1 MNGKNNKKIS
11 IKYPISQQHQKMMIN
26 PQPIN
31 QHPQT
36 YEFSIRSEVKN
47 TLNCDYS
54 IPCGGMQDPLFGLD
68 KSIIF
73 HLFEDGFMA
82 FDYETKQSFRFF
94 YPLGVAELM
103 LYNKLLSKF
112 YQIRMQ
118 EMCLKNQFYE
128 QKYIGLLN
136 FIRDIAVNKHGNYVN
151 TMMLCKNIIKQET
164 NIDIETPVEYI
175 LHNLPFTNFATAN
188 NGVLDANKFI
198 NPFSEE
204 EDKKYKSKVELFFNE
219 EETNTSNSVNIKK
232 VEEVEGESLDS
243 EGVKSS
249 FRAEEEVKTAE
260 EVKAQSLDSKGVQSS
275 FRAVEEVKT
284 VNTVEEEVNAQS
296 LVETVKIIKKGRNI
310 IYDDRIKRINN
321 EIYDILT
328 CIKFDNLK
336 NSADDKT
343 FRRFRIVNNY
353 FNERINI
360 DNSSIYNNDEIYYL
374 VYSEYKKR
382 IINENY
388 FNINSNQIVN
398 NIDMTN
404 FPILT
409 KLKQRFISNMRDKTE
424 PMIELINDRM
434 NKNMVSENLPKIVFN
449 ISNIN
454 IIDIN
459 SYFKSIYDYF
469 KNNQNIYYDVES
481 NIKLSLYQN
490 NSKNHHLLS
499 EIMINKNKGNNAD
512 LILIIY

>member
-47 TLNCDYS
+47 TLNCEYTV
-54 IPCGGMQDPLFGLD
+54 PCGGMQDPLFGLD

-73 HLFEDGFMA
+73 HMFEDGFMA

-118 EMCLKNQFYE
+118 EMVLKNQFYE

-136 FIRDIAVNKHGNYVN
+136 FIRDTAVNKHGNYVN

-204 EDKKYKSKVELFFNE
+204 EEKKYKPKVELFFNE

-232 VEEVEGESLDS
+232 VEEVEAESLDS
-243 EGVKSS
+243 EEVQRSFNEDEEEVNAQSLDSNGVQSS
-249 FRAEEEVKTAE
+249 FRAEEEVKT
-260 EVKAQSLDSKGVQSS
+260 
-275 FRAVEEVKT
+275 
-284 VNTVEEEVNAQS
+284 EEE
-296 LVETVKIIKKGRNI
+296 EKVKINKRGRNI

-336 NSADDKT
+336 NSVDGKT
-343 FRRFRIVNNY
+343 FGRFRIVNNY

-360 DNSSIYNNDEIYYL
+360 DNSSIYNNDEIYYM
-374 VYSEYKKR
+374 VYSENKKR

-404 FPILT
+404 FPVLT
-409 KLKQRFISNMRDKTE
+409 KLKQRFTSNMRDKTE